1 MRCLNLSVA
10 SHNSRISFKRSL
22 SSYMDD
28 LICDPSP
35 EGFNGVAFGITSR
48 GFSDEVGVPQHD
60 NLTEVSL
67 ITYIGLVEGLI

>member
-10 SHNSRISFKRSL
+10 SHNSRIGFKRSL

-35 EGFNGVAFGITSR
+35 EDFNGVAFGITSR